1 MAGVVVMTG
10 CATAW
15 PMTIGAAVSSVL
27 FSLAGF
33 VMAFSIPFLPDIRP
47 FPVVLSRREV
57 WALPA
62 VVCGMMLSYQLSAR
76 IMDASPLRYEDADM
90 IPIMQAMARRFLA
103 GDWSSVY
110 DTVKEVWSG
119 VQPIYLPLLWM
130 PFASAD
136 VFDFDPRWVTVA
148 GIWVAACV
156 VILFVDLRRGLLGWL
171 ILCLLYLLMRHLH
184 EEPTNNVIR
193 LTEEGV
199 VYAWYAIL
207 AWALASRNDL
217 MLGLALSACLFSRF
231 SMAGALPAILLYRAL
246 QGRWKSLILTA
257 AAPVFLCGLA
267 VLAFGL
273 RTLMPFTSLPAK
285 YVAYAKWVWRRNPE
299 YMTQGL
305 GLAKF
310 FGPDRIALQHSLLI
324 WTALLLPSL
333 AAVLAWQV
341 GRRRP
346 GGLPNM
352 DLALT
357 TLALTCFH
365 ALIVVPYQYLYFT
378 PVFFALASAA
388 IVQSG
393 RNPAK

>member
-1 MAGVVVMTG
+1 V
-10 CATAW
+10 
-15 PMTIGAAVSSVL
+15 
-27 FSLAGF
+27 
-33 VMAFSIPFLPDIRP
+33 LPDDP
-47 FPVVLSRREV
+47 SGSAGAKPVL
-57 WALPA
+57 
-62 VVCGMMLSYQLSAR
+62 
-76 IMDASPLRYEDADM
+76 
-90 IPIMQAMARRFLA
+90 
-103 GDWSSVY
+103 
-110 DTVKEVWSG
+110 
-119 VQPIYLPLLWM
+119 
-130 PFASAD
+130 
-136 VFDFDPRWVTVA
+136 
-148 GIWVAACV
+148 
-156 VILFVDLRRGLLGWL
+156 
-171 ILCLLYLLMRHLH
+171 
-184 EEPTNNVIR
+184 
-193 LTEEGV
+193 
-199 VYAWYAIL
+199 
-207 AWALASRNDL
+207 
-217 MLGLALSACLFSRF
+217 
-231 SMAGALPAILLYRAL
+231 GALPVAFQRHVTNLVDLPQWR
-246 QGRWKSLILTA
+246 
-257 AAPVFLCGLA
+257 LA